1 MAHEQALSMVN
12 TIKMSWAQVARA
24 IVMALKDGKVTPF
37 EGMQLGMTGLQ
48 AATMLTS
55 VFQNMEPAMR
65 DELLYV
71 LEHAVFAMP
80 PTTLPSA

>member
-12 TIKMSWAQVARA
+12 TIKMSWAHLARA

-37 EGMQLGMTGLQ
+37 EGMQLGMQGLQ

-55 VFQNMEPAMR
+55 MFQGMDAATR
-65 DELLYV
+65 DDLLWV
-71 LEHAVFAMP
+71 LEHGTFALP
-80 PTTLPSA
+80 PGT